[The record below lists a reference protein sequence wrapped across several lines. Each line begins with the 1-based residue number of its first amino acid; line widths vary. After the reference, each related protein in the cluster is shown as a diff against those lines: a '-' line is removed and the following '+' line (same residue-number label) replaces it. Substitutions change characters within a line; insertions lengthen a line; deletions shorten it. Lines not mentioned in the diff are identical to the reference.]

1 MVPLSMMASARGGL
15 FPLPRALS
23 ASRARGMSS
32 PLSVCASSADAAGP
46 RALARARAAAGP
58 SEGLSARRAPV
69 GRRGSVAAAAAA
81 DVSSPSSEDDPPAQ
95 ISNGPVARAE
105 RAFNTFAVE
114 LVVKLLDVMYEGQTY
129 PRFYV
134 LETIARVPYFAY
146 MSVLHLY
153 ESLGWWRR
161 ADYISVHFAET
172 WNELHHLLIMESLGG
187 DKKWFDRFFAQ
198 HTAVFYFWVTCA
210 MYLAS
215 PRMAYHFMELVESHA
230 YDTYDKFVKEFG
242 EELKLQPA
250 PKIAKDYYGGG
261 ALYMFD
267 EFQTQR
273 TPEERR
279 PVINTL
285 YDVFVAVRD
294 DEAEH
299 TKTMRACQ
307 TLGAIQ
313 SPHMSGSSY
322 TLSSLDDVP
331 TEAAACAGVV
341 DCAVRYTTGYRGD
354 DEGGS
359 VDVPAPPL
367 AVFGEDGAEEGGAG
381 AVKEEGVA
389 K

>member
-114 LVVKLLDVMYEGQTY
+114 LVVRPQSHRTASSPPPPPPGEPAGDDLHNGSLTRQCCARLSLPPPPCTPWWGAQGDDAGGWPPAQVKLLDVMYEGQTY

-285 YDVFVAVRD
+285 CRPWA
-294 DEAEH
+294 
-299 TKTMRACQ
+299 
-307 TLGAIQ
+307 Q
-313 SPHMSGSSY
+313 SP
-322 TLSSLDDVP
+322 
-331 TEAAACAGVV
+331 GV
-341 DCAVRYTTGYRGD
+341 G
-354 DEGGS
+354 
-359 VDVPAPPL
+359 
-367 AVFGEDGAEEGGAG
+367 
-381 AVKEEGVA
+381 
-389 K
+389 

>member
-285 YDVFVAVRD
+285 CRPWA
-294 DEAEH
+294 
-299 TKTMRACQ
+299 
-307 TLGAIQ
+307 Q
-313 SPHMSGSSY
+313 SP
-322 TLSSLDDVP
+322 
-331 TEAAACAGVV
+331 GV
-341 DCAVRYTTGYRGD
+341 G
-354 DEGGS
+354 
-359 VDVPAPPL
+359 
-367 AVFGEDGAEEGGAG
+367 
-381 AVKEEGVA
+381 
-389 K
+389 